1 MREGAVTVL
10 TLSSGRK
17 VRYEV
22 SGSGEPVLLLHG
34 IGRSLE
40 DWSLVFDDFAR
51 SFTVYAVDLP
61 GFGESDRVEA
71 RSDLIGLARGV
82 LEFLEELGEQRPIRI
97 IGNSLGGAVAMQL
110 ALMLEQVP
118 ALVLVDSAGFGREVT
133 IGLRAIAIPVI
144 GRQLLKPS
152 RRAAMVQLRGIFY
165 DHSLITDE
173 QVERAYRLAQRP
185 GRADI
190 FVETG
195 RTLGGVRGM
204 NEEWRTE
211 LLGELVARDIPT
223 LVVWGENDII
233 LPASHLKSAAQAF
246 PSARTH
252 VFARSGHM
260 PQLEHP
266 DEFVEV
272 VTAFL
277 TEVDEKSTGSNATDA
292 NATDANPADA
302 KD

>member
-1 MREGAVTVL
+1 VTFL
-10 TLSSGRK
+10 TLPSGRK

-40 DWSLVFDDFAR
+40 DWSRVFDDLAEPFR
-51 SFTVYAVDLP
+51 VYAVDLP
-61 GFGESDRVEA
+61 GFGESDRVEE

-82 LEFLEELGEQRPIRI
+82 LEFLDALGERRPIRI

-110 ALMLEQVP
+110 ALMLQQVR

-144 GRQLLKPS
+144 GRRLLRPS

-165 DHSLITDE
+165 DHSLIRDE
-173 QVERAYRLAQRP
+173 QVELAYRLAKRP

-204 NEEWRTE
+204 NKEWRDE
-211 LLGELVARDIPT
+211 LLAELVARDSPT

-233 LPASHLKSAAQAF
+233 LPPSHLKSAAEAF

-252 VFARSGHM
+252 MFARSGHM

-266 DEFVEV
+266 AEFVEV
-272 VTAFL
+272 VATFL
-277 TEVDEKSTGSNATDA
+277 AEIDEGS
-292 NATDANPADA
+292 ADA
-302 KD
+302 D